1 MKNQKNIIDTL
12 VSQEAL
18 LESGYIQKYAA
29 NFGHDHLVDSELKFW
44 DRYNPTYY
52 ILEADPQI
60 NYGLDFTIWISYK
73 ADGINF
79 FKKMSLKI
87 STISNS
93 GLRRVQFPTKEGKTI
108 VEFGD
113 QYYSKDKSNRKVLR
127 VYSDIG
133 WVFC

>member
-1 MKNQKNIIDTL
+1 MRNQKNIINTL
-12 VSQEAL
+12 VSSEAL

-29 NFGHDHLVDSELKFW
+29 NFGYNHLVDSELKRW
-44 DRYNPTYY
+44 DKYNPIYY

-79 FKKMSLKI
+79 FKEMSLGI
-87 STISNS
+87 SIISNS

-113 QYYSKDKSNRKVLR
+113 QYYSKDKSNRKSLR
-127 VYSDIG
+127 VHSDIG